1 MGPGFVPG
9 HVVTL
14 LQLQALDWAGSP
26 IYRPPM
32 LTPDTIKKFASIV
45 GAKHALTNEADIA
58 PHVLEPRGKF
68 SGQSPL
74 VLRPGSTEEV
84 SAILKLANETGT
96 AIVPQ
101 GGNTGLVGGQMPHG
115 DIVLSLRRMNRVR
128 HLDAAD
134 NCITLEAGVTLHNA
148 QEAAQSKGLIFPL
161 WIASQG
167 TCQVGGNLATNA
179 GGINV
184 LAYGNTRDL
193 CLGLEVVLASGEVW
207 NGLTSLRKDNTGY
220 DLKHLF
226 IGCEGTLGVITAAS
240 MKLLPAPLDR
250 ATVFAS
256 LASPREALELLS
268 LVRRMS
274 GNGVVA
280 FEIMPRSGVDMTI
293 RHAGCRDP
301 LQAPSDWYVLF
312 ELAGFDTEGDMN
324 GKATGILEVAFEEG
338 LVSDATIATSTQA
351 AQDLWR
357 IREAMSEV
365 QRLEGGSIKHDISVP
380 VSKVP
385 AFLDEA
391 IALAEDMLPGCRPVP
406 FGHIGDGNIHFNI
419 SQPVDADRDAF
430 LARWEEVSARVHD
443 KVRKYQGSISA
454 EHGIGTLKRD
464 ELAATKQPVEMNMM
478 RGIKQLLDPNG
489 ILNPGKVL

>member
-1 MGPGFVPG
+1 
-9 HVVTL
+9 
-14 LQLQALDWAGSP
+14 
-26 IYRPPM
+26 M
-32 LTPDTIKKFASIV
+32 LTSGLLENFSTIV
-45 GAKHALTNEADIA
+45 GRSHMLTSAADIA
-58 PHVLEPRGKF
+58 PYLLEPRGKF
-68 SGQSPL
+68 SGHSPL
-74 VLRPGSTEEV
+74 VLQPGSTEEI
-84 SAILKLANETGT
+84 SAILRLANKTGT

-101 GGNTGLVGGQMPHG
+101 GGNTGLVGGQMPAG
-115 DIVLSLRRMNRVR
+115 EIVVSLSRLNRVR
-128 HLDAAD
+128 HVDDVD

-148 QEAAQSKGLIFPL
+148 QKAASAKSLIFPL

-179 GGINV
+179 GGINM

-207 NGLTSLRKDNTGY
+207 DGLTSLRKDNTGY

-226 IGCEGTLGVITAAS
+226 IGCEGTLGIITAAS

-250 ATVFAS
+250 ATVFAA
-256 LASPREALELLS
+256 LPSPRDALELLS
-268 LVRRMS
+268 LARKMS
-274 GNGVVA
+274 GNAVVA
-280 FEIMPRSGVDMTI
+280 FEIMPRNGVEMSI
-293 RHAGCRDP
+293 KHAGCRDP

-312 ELAGFDTEGDMN
+312 ELAGFDAEGDMN
-324 GKATGILEVAFEEG
+324 TKATSVLEVAFEEG
-338 LVSDATIATSTQA
+338 LVSDATLAASTQA

-365 QRLEGGSIKHDISVP
+365 QRLEGGSIKHDVSVP

-391 IALAEDMLPGCRPVP
+391 IALVKDMLPGCRPVP

-419 SQPVDADRDAF
+419 SQAAGADREVF
-430 LARWEEVSARVHD
+430 LEKWEEVSTQMHAI
-443 KVRKYQGSISA
+443 VREYGGSISA

-464 ELAATKQPVEMNMM
+464 ELAATKQPVEINMM
-478 RGIKQLLDPNG
+478 RAIKQLLDPNN

>member
-1 MGPGFVPG
+1 
-9 HVVTL
+9 
-14 LQLQALDWAGSP
+14 
-26 IYRPPM
+26 M
-32 LTPDTIKKFASIV
+32 LIPDLIEKFSAIV
-45 GAKHALTNEADIA
+45 GAKHALTAEADIA
-58 PHVLEPRGKF
+58 PHLLEPRGKF
-68 SGQSPL
+68 SGHSSL
-74 VLRPGSTEEV
+74 VLQPGGTDEV

-101 GGNTGLVGGQMPHG
+101 GGNTGLVGGQIPDG
-115 DIVLSLRRMNRVR
+115 EIVLSLSRMNRVR
-128 HLDAAD
+128 HLDIAD
-134 NCITLEAGVTLHNA
+134 SCMTLEAGVTLHNA

-184 LAYGNTRDL
+184 MAYGNTRDL

-240 MKLLPAPLDR
+240 MKLLPAPIDR

-256 LASPREALELLS
+256 VASPREALQLLS

-274 GNGVVA
+274 GNSVVA
-280 FEIMPRSGVDMTI
+280 FEIMPRSGVEMSI
-293 RHAGCRDP
+293 KHAGCRDP
-301 LQAPSDWYVLF
+301 LEAPSSWYVLF

-324 GKATGILEVAFEEG
+324 SKATGILEVAFEEG
-338 LVSDATIATSTQA
+338 LVSDATIAASSQA

-419 SQPVDADRDAF
+419 SQPLDADKNAF
-430 LARWEEVSARVHD
+430 LARWEEVNARVHD
-443 KVRKYQGSISA
+443 TVRKYAGSISA

-464 ELAATKQPVEMNMM
+464 ELAATKQPVEMTMM
-478 RGIKQLLDPNG
+478 RGIKRLLDPNN

>member
-1 MGPGFVPG
+1 
-9 HVVTL
+9 
-14 LQLQALDWAGSP
+14 
-26 IYRPPM
+26 M
-32 LTPDTIKKFASIV
+32 LTPDLIKKFSAIV
-45 GAKHALTNEADIA
+45 GAQHALTSEADIA
-58 PHVLEPRGKF
+58 PHLLEPRGKF
-68 SGQSPL
+68 SGRSPL
-74 VLRPGSTEEV
+74 VLQPGGPEEV
-84 SAILKLANETGT
+84 SAILKLANDTGT

-101 GGNTGLVGGQMPHG
+101 GGNTGLVGGQMPAG
-115 DIVLSLRRMNRVR
+115 EIVLSLSRMNRVR

-134 NCITLEAGVTLHNA
+134 NCMTVEAGVTLHNA
-148 QEAAQSKGLIFPL
+148 QEAASAKGLIFPL

-240 MKLLPAPLDR
+240 MKLLPAPVDR

-256 LASPREALELLS
+256 VPSPRDALELLS

-274 GNGVVA
+274 GTAVVA
-280 FEIMPRSGVDMTI
+280 FEIMPRSGVAMSI
-293 RHAGCRDP
+293 KHGGCRDP
-301 LQAPSDWYVLF
+301 LEAPSDWYVLF
-312 ELAGFDTEGDMN
+312 ELAGFDAEGDLN

-338 LVSDATIATSTQA
+338 LVSDATIAASTQA

-385 AFLDEA
+385 AFLEET
-391 IALAEDMLPGCRPVP
+391 ITLAEKMLPGCRPVP

-443 KVRKYQGSISA
+443 TVRKYGGSISA

-464 ELAATKQPVEMNMM
+464 ELAATKQPVEMTMM
-478 RGIKQLLDPNG
+478 RGIKQLLDPNN

>member
-1 MGPGFVPG
+1 
-9 HVVTL
+9 
-14 LQLQALDWAGSP
+14 
-26 IYRPPM
+26 M
-32 LTPDTIKKFASIV
+32 LTPDLIEKFSATV
-45 GAKHALTNEADIA
+45 GHTHALVSAADLA
-58 PHVLEPRGKF
+58 PYLLEPRGKF
-68 SGQSPL
+68 SGHSPL
-74 VLRPGSTEEV
+74 VLRPGSTEDV

-96 AIVPQ
+96 GIVPQ
-101 GGNTGLVGGQMPHG
+101 GGNTGLVGGQMPAG
-115 DIVLSLRRMNRVR
+115 EIIVSLSRMNRVR
-128 HLDAAD
+128 HVDDAD

-148 QEAAQSKGLIFPL
+148 QEAASAKDLIFPL

-193 CLGLEVVLASGEVW
+193 CLGLEVVLASGEIW

-226 IGCEGTLGVITAAS
+226 IGCEGTLGIITAAS
-240 MKLLPAPLDR
+240 MKLLPAPADR
-250 ATVFAS
+250 ATVFA
-256 LASPREALELLS
+256 AVPSPREALELLS

-274 GNGVVA
+274 GNAVVA
-280 FEIMPRSGVDMTI
+280 FEFMPRSGVEMSI
-293 RHAGCRDP
+293 KHAACRDP
-301 LQAPSDWYVLF
+301 LEAPSNWYVLF
-312 ELAGFDTEGDMN
+312 ELAGFDAEGDMN
-324 GKATGILEVAFEEG
+324 AKATSILEAAFEED
-338 LVSDATIATSTQA
+338 LVSDATLASSTQA

-385 AFLDEA
+385 VFLDEA
-391 IALAEDMLPGCRPVP
+391 IALVKDMLPGCRPVP

-419 SQPVDADRDAF
+419 SQAVDDDRDVF
-430 LARWEEVSARVHD
+430 LAKWQEVSNQVHAI
-443 KVRKYQGSISA
+443 VRDHSGSISA

-464 ELAATKQPVEMNMM
+464 ELAATKQPVEMDMM
-478 RGIKQLLDPNG
+478 RGIKQLLDPNN

>member
-1 MGPGFVPG
+1 MLSPD
-9 HVVTL
+9 L
-14 LQLQALDWAGSP
+14 LEKFSAL
-26 IYRPPM
+26 
-32 LTPDTIKKFASIV
+32 V

-58 PHVLEPRGKF
+58 PHLLEPRGKF
-68 SGQSPL
+68 SGSSPL

-101 GGNTGLVGGQMPHG
+101 GGNTGLVGGQMPA
-115 DIVLSLRRMNRVR
+115 DEIVLSLSRMNRVR
-128 HLDAAD
+128 HLDDAD

-148 QEAAQSKGLIFPL
+148 QEAASQKGLIFPL

-207 NGLTSLRKDNTGY
+207 NGLKSLRKDNTGY

-226 IGCEGTLGVITAAS
+226 IGCEGTLGIITAAS
-240 MKLLPAPLDR
+240 MKLLPAPADR
-250 ATVFAS
+250 ATVFAA
-256 LASPREALELLS
+256 LPSPGDALELLS

-274 GNGVVA
+274 GNAVVA
-280 FEIMPRSGVDMTI
+280 FEIMPRSGVEMSI
-293 RHAGCRDP
+293 KHAGCRDP
-301 LQAPSDWYVLF
+301 LEAPSDWYALF
-312 ELAGFDTEGDMN
+312 ELAGFGAEGDMN
-324 GKATGILEVAFEEG
+324 AKATSILEVAFEEG
-338 LVSDATIATSTQA
+338 LVSDATLAASTQA

-385 AFLDEA
+385 AFLEEA
-391 IALAEDMLPGCRPVP
+391 IALVKDMLPDCRPVP
-406 FGHIGDGNIHFNI
+406 FGHIGDGNIHFNV
-419 SQPVDADRDAF
+419 SQAVGDDRDAF
-430 LARWEEVSARVHD
+430 LAKWDEVSARVHAI
-443 KVRKYQGSISA
+443 VREYGGSISA

-464 ELAATKQPVEMNMM
+464 ELAATKQVVEMNMM
-478 RGIKQLLDPNG
+478 RGIKQLLDPNA